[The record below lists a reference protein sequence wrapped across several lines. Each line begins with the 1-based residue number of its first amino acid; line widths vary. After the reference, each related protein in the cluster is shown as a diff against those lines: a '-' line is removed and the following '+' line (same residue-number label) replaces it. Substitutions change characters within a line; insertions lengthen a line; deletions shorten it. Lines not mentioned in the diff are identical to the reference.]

1 MFDIMFANA
10 CINLCA
16 PSLFHCIK
24 MMDLHPQF
32 APECKPFPATS
43 NFKPSFYKTKLWQ
56 DYGIYHDQNPAL
68 WYMSPFIWNLSDRT

>member
-1 MFDIMFANA
+1 MFANA

-24 MMDLHPQF
+24 IMELHPQF
-32 APECKPFPATS
+32 VPSPPQ
-43 NFKPSFYKTKLWQ
+43 PLQIDLSFYKTKSWQ

-68 WYMSPFIWNLSDRT
+68 WYMSPVIWNLSDREKCNYL

>member
-1 MFDIMFANA
+1 MFANA

-16 PSLFHCIK
+16 PSCFHCIK
-24 MMDLHPQF
+24 IMHLHPQF
-32 APECKPFPATS
+32 APEHKPPPQPLQ
-43 NFKPSFYKTKLWQ
+43 NDPSSYKTKLWQ